1 MVGVK
6 TFMYDKIKLFLQRNS
21 GTPDISSYLDEAKE
35 QTDLRT
41 GEVNVFG
48 SLEGL
53 KVGLYVGG
61 YSIVGSLAKYM
72 YPSNIYPLDRKTT
85 AQAIEKLSD
94 SLHLDLKEADVT
106 GVEFG
111 TQFLMRKPPQ
121 VYINKLGDMP
131 RRKRLLCAE
140 GTLYYTG
147 TGRQQRQRQKQV
159 LCFYDKKA
167 DAAAKGLIMPQGFER
182 SNLLRY
188 ELRLNGRIPHQTG
201 RHTVTASTLS
211 EREFYRKLVSMWED
225 SYFSISKM
233 NGIKKNVMEEIK
245 SVKDAKDVLFAR
257 LLSQSGKD
265 VITDY
270 LEELK
275 QNNVFKDSK
284 YYTRAKNALLDI
296 ANNQKAAVSDEDI
309 KELDNEVKNV
319 GAYI

>member
-1 MVGVK
+1 
-6 TFMYDKIKLFLQRNS
+6 MYDKIKLFLQRNS

-53 KVGLYVGG
+53 KVCMYVGG
-61 YSIVGSLAKYM
+61 YSIIGSLAKYM
-72 YPSNIYPLDRKTT
+72 YQSNIYPLDRHTT

-94 SLHLDLKEADVT
+94 SLHMDLKEADVT
-106 GVEFG
+106 GMEFG
-111 TQFLMRKPPQ
+111 TQFLMKKPPQ

-140 GTLYYTG
+140 STLYYTG
-147 TGRQQRQRQKQV
+147 TGSQQRQRQKQV

-211 EREFYRKLVSMWED
+211 DREFYRQLVTMWED
-225 SYFSISKM
+225 NYFSISKL
-233 NGIKKNVMEEIK
+233 NGVKQNVMNEIK
-245 SVKDAKDVLFAR
+245 SVKDAKAVLFAR

-284 YYTRAKNALLDI
+284 YYTRTKNALLEI
-296 ANNQKAAVSDEDI
+296 GNNPKMAVSDEDI

>member
-1 MVGVK
+1 
-6 TFMYDKIKLFLQRNS
+6 MYDKIKLFVQRNS
-21 GTPDISSYLDEAKE
+21 GTPDVSGYLDEAKE
-35 QTDLRT
+35 QTDIRT

-53 KVGLYVGG
+53 KVCMYVGG
-61 YSIVGSLAKYM
+61 YSIIGSLAKYM
-72 YPSNIYPLDRKTT
+72 YQSNIYPLDRHTT

-111 TQFLMRKPPQ
+111 TQFLMKKPPQ

-140 GTLYYTG
+140 STLYYTG
-147 TGRQQRQRQKQV
+147 TGSQQRQRQKQV

-211 EREFYRKLVSMWED
+211 DREFYRQLVTMWED
-225 SYFSISKM
+225 NYFSISKL
-233 NGIKKNVMEEIK
+233 NGVKQNVMNEIK

-284 YYTRAKNALLDI
+284 YYTRTKNALLEI
-296 ANNQKAAVSDEDI
+296 GNNPKMAVSDEDI

>member
-1 MVGVK
+1 
-6 TFMYDKIKLFLQRNS
+6 MYDKIKLFVQRNS
-21 GTPDISSYLDEAKE
+21 GTPDVSGYLDEAKE
-35 QTDLRT
+35 QTDIRT

-53 KVGLYVGG
+53 KVCMYVGG
-61 YSIVGSLAKYM
+61 YSIIGSLAKYM
-72 YPSNIYPLDRKTT
+72 YQSNIYPLDRHTT

-111 TQFLMRKPPQ
+111 TQFLMKKPPQ

-140 GTLYYTG
+140 STLYYTG
-147 TGRQQRQRQKQV
+147 TGSQQRQRQKQV
-159 LCFYDKKA
+159 LCFYDKRA

-211 EREFYRKLVSMWED
+211 DREFYRQLVTMWED
-225 SYFSISKM
+225 NYFSISKL
-233 NGIKKNVMEEIK
+233 NGVKQNVMNEIK

-284 YYTRAKNALLDI
+284 YYTRTKNALLEI
-296 ANNQKAAVSDEDI
+296 GNNPKMAVSDEDI

>member
-1 MVGVK
+1 
-6 TFMYDKIKLFLQRNS
+6 MYDKIKLFVQRNS
-21 GTPDISSYLDEAKE
+21 GTTDISGYLDEAKE
-35 QTDLRT
+35 QTDIRT

-53 KVGLYVGG
+53 KVCMYVGG
-61 YSIVGSLAKYM
+61 YSIIGSLAKYM
-72 YPSNIYPLDRKTT
+72 YQSNIYPLDRHTT

-94 SLHLDLKEADVT
+94 SLHMDLKEADVT

-111 TQFLMRKPPQ
+111 TQFLMKKPPQ

-140 GTLYYTG
+140 STLYYTG
-147 TGRQQRQRQKQV
+147 TGSQQRQRQKQV

-211 EREFYRKLVSMWED
+211 DREFYRQLVTMWED
-225 SYFSISKM
+225 NYFSISKL
-233 NGIKKNVMEEIK
+233 NGVKQNVMNEIK

-284 YYTRAKNALLDI
+284 YYTRTKNALLEI
-296 ANNQKAAVSDEDI
+296 GNNPKMAVSDEDI

>member
-1 MVGVK
+1 
-6 TFMYDKIKLFLQRNS
+6 MYDKIKLFVQRNS
-21 GTPDISSYLDEAKE
+21 GTPDVSGYLDEAKE
-35 QTDLRT
+35 QTDIRT

-48 SLEGL
+48 SLDGL
-53 KVGLYVGG
+53 KVCMYVGG
-61 YSIVGSLAKYM
+61 YSIIGSLAKYM
-72 YPSNIYPLDRKTT
+72 YQSNIYPLDRHTT

-111 TQFLMRKPPQ
+111 TQFLMKKPPQ

-140 GTLYYTG
+140 STLYYTG
-147 TGRQQRQRQKQV
+147 TGSQQRQRQKQV

-211 EREFYRKLVSMWED
+211 DREFYRQLVTMWED
-225 SYFSISKM
+225 NYFSISKL
-233 NGIKKNVMEEIK
+233 NGVKQNVMNEIK

-284 YYTRAKNALLDI
+284 YYTRTKNALLEI
-296 ANNQKAAVSDEDI
+296 GNNPKMAVSDEDI

>member
-1 MVGVK
+1 
-6 TFMYDKIKLFLQRNS
+6 MYDKIKLFVQRNS
-21 GTPDISSYLDEAKE
+21 GTPDISGYLDEAKE
-35 QTDLRT
+35 QTDIRT

-53 KVGLYVGG
+53 KVCMYVGG
-61 YSIVGSLAKYM
+61 YSIIGSLAKYM
-72 YPSNIYPLDRKTT
+72 YQSNIYPLDRHTT

-94 SLHLDLKEADVT
+94 SLHMDLKEADVT

-111 TQFLMRKPPQ
+111 TQFLMKKPPQ

-140 GTLYYTG
+140 STLYYTG
-147 TGRQQRQRQKQV
+147 TGSQQRQRQKQV

-167 DAAAKGLIMPQGFER
+167 DTAARGLIMPQGFER

-211 EREFYRKLVSMWED
+211 DREFYRQLVTMWED
-225 SYFSISKM
+225 NYFSISKL
-233 NGIKKNVMEEIK
+233 NGVKQNVMNEIK
-245 SVKDAKDVLFAR
+245 SVKDAKAVLFAR

-284 YYTRAKNALLDI
+284 YYTRTKNALLEI
-296 ANNQKAAVSDEDI
+296 GNNPKMAVSDEDI

>member
-1 MVGVK
+1 
-6 TFMYDKIKLFLQRNS
+6 MYDKINLFVQRNS
-21 GTPDISSYLDEAKE
+21 GTPDISGYLDEAKE
-35 QTDLRT
+35 QTDIRT

-53 KVGLYVGG
+53 KVCMYVGG
-61 YSIVGSLAKYM
+61 YSIIGSLAKYM
-72 YPSNIYPLDRKTT
+72 YQSNIYPLDRHTT

-111 TQFLMRKPPQ
+111 TQFLMKKPPQ

-140 GTLYYTG
+140 STLYYTG
-147 TGRQQRQRQKQV
+147 TGSQQRQRQKQV

-211 EREFYRKLVSMWED
+211 DREFYRQLVTMWED
-225 SYFSISKM
+225 NYFSISKL
-233 NGIKKNVMEEIK
+233 NGVKQNVMNEIK

-284 YYTRAKNALLDI
+284 YYTRTKNALLEI
-296 ANNQKAAVSDEDI
+296 GNNPKMAVSDEDI

>member
-1 MVGVK
+1 
-6 TFMYDKIKLFLQRNS
+6 MYDKIKLFVQRNS
-21 GTPDISSYLDEAKE
+21 GTPDVSGYLDEAKE
-35 QTDLRT
+35 QTDIRT

-48 SLEGL
+48 SLEGI
-53 KVGLYVGG
+53 KVCMYVGG
-61 YSIVGSLAKYM
+61 YSIIGSLAKYM
-72 YPSNIYPLDRKTT
+72 YQSNIYPLDRNTT

-111 TQFLMRKPPQ
+111 TQFLMKKPPQ

-140 GTLYYTG
+140 STLYYTG
-147 TGRQQRQRQKQV
+147 TGSQQRQRQKQV

-211 EREFYRKLVSMWED
+211 DREFYRQLVTMWED
-225 SYFSISKM
+225 NYFSISKL
-233 NGIKKNVMEEIK
+233 NGVKQNVMNEIK

-284 YYTRAKNALLDI
+284 YYTRTKNALLEI
-296 ANNQKAAVSDEDI
+296 GNNPKMAVSDEDI

>member
-1 MVGVK
+1 
-6 TFMYDKIKLFLQRNS
+6 MYDKIKLFVQRNS
-21 GTPDISSYLDEAKE
+21 GTPDISGYLDEAKE
-35 QTDLRT
+35 QTDIRT

-53 KVGLYVGG
+53 KVCMYVGG
-61 YSIVGSLAKYM
+61 YSIIGSLAKYM
-72 YPSNIYPLDRKTT
+72 YQSNIYPLDRHTT

-111 TQFLMRKPPQ
+111 TQFLMKKPPQ

-140 GTLYYTG
+140 STLYYTG
-147 TGRQQRQRQKQV
+147 TGSQQRQRQKQV

-211 EREFYRKLVSMWED
+211 DREFYRQLVTMWED
-225 SYFSISKM
+225 NYFSISKL
-233 NGIKKNVMEEIK
+233 NGVKQNVMNEIK
-245 SVKDAKDVLFAR
+245 SVKDAKAVLFAR

-284 YYTRAKNALLDI
+284 YYTRTKNALLEI
-296 ANNQKAAVSDEDI
+296 GNNPKMAVSDEDI

>member
-1 MVGVK
+1 
-6 TFMYDKIKLFLQRNS
+6 MYDKIKLFVQRNS
-21 GTPDISSYLDEAKE
+21 GTPAISGYLDEAKE
-35 QTDLRT
+35 QTAIRT
-41 GEVNVFG
+41 GEVDVLG
-48 SLEGL
+48 SLGGL
-53 KVGLYVGG
+53 KVGMYVGG
-61 YSIVGSLAKYM
+61 YSIIGSLAKYM
-72 YPSNIYPLDRKTT
+72 YQSNIYPLDRHTT

-111 TQFLMRKPPQ
+111 TQFLMKKPPQ

-140 GTLYYTG
+140 STLYYTG
-147 TGRQQRQRQKQV
+147 TGSQQRQRQKQV

-211 EREFYRKLVSMWED
+211 DREFYRQLVTMWED
-225 SYFSISKM
+225 NYFSISKL
-233 NGIKKNVMEEIK
+233 NGVKQNVMNEIK
-245 SVKDAKDVLFAR
+245 SVKDAKAVLFAR

-284 YYTRAKNALLDI
+284 YYTRTKNALLEI
-296 ANNQKAAVSDEDI
+296 GNNPKMAVSDEDI